1 METGDGTWRCIWES
15 GGFGI
20 QLKELRQAAGGMDY
34 MGVSVA
40 VKRLERR
47 IAKDAALSAALQCC
61 RKQLQMSNVDSA
73 ENPPSFERTNKN
85 TQNESSRETSRI
97 D

>member
-20 QLKELRQAAGGMDY
+20 QLKELRQAAVGMDY

-61 RKQLQMSNVDSA
+61 RKQLQMSNV
-73 ENPPSFERTNKN
+73 
-85 TQNESSRETSRI
+85 
-97 D
+97 